1 NSFRGLWLKGG
12 APKIANNTI
21 SYSLFGIY
29 IAEWSGTEPR
39 VVDNILINN
48 YCGLHVEK
56 LVKGLYTRNNIISF
70 NCYGIRINRSSPSIT
85 LELQGDM
92 IFNNSEYGI
101 HMMAVQAYIE
111 PLQKITAT
119 NLTICNNPVG
129 IALRACEPTFSNSS
143 ITNNTYD
150 ALLSES
156 ATLKF
161 INTSIGCVN
170 ITDTTSKL
178 EVYVYLTASVKWQTG
193 AGVENATVA
202 IYDKYD
208 VEVFRGLTDRNGVCT
223 AELLTNYINHSAD
236 RGYSPYTINASI
248 SVIFSKTEL
257 VIAKTKLLTVWTAAG
272 SREVKYVATFME
284 RCELILY
291 DLTLP
296 TISVEPPLFAI
307 TNSATLKISGTAW
320 DNMGLYNWTVD
331 KGASAFWVRVNKG
344 AWNALKPDCRMLKF
358 EVVGGR
364 IINSTIEWS
373 GIVNLVKGEN
383 WIELRVADETYD
395 LINGTGNTA
404 IANLSAIMG
413 MPITLD
419 TTPPV
424 ITEIIVEYSSY
435 NKTYN
440 LTNASAEFIN
450 STLVNLKLS
459 IKGENSEN
467 VTIWVNLD
475 NYLIRLNSTGEA
487 WLKTD
492 NITLTL
498 GYNAIT
504 IIVSDELGNRFSYS
518 IKLLVAD
525 QLAPAS
531 LITYPFKDHVNS
543 ILEVAGFA
551 QDDISGVA
559 TVYIRIYNKSGNTN
573 WWKDKWITK
582 ESWLEVELKG
592 ERYEK
597 WSLNTAGVKW
607 LDGCEYWIY
616 TKASDRANNT
626 EKEHYKIFTYDTTKP
641 FIDIPIQD
649 GYRTAEN
656 YLKIS
661 GRTESG
667 ASIVVN
673 GMSVAVDELGSFSL
687 ELKLGEGSNIITIVA
702 CDTAGNI
709 NELTITIEKYTE
721 VPLITPALIMLIW
734 IVAGTLLAGIIA
746 VIIATSVKIKP
757 RIKAPKAKLPTVPA
771 VPKEEQP
778 VPERRYF

>member
-1 NSFRGLWLKGG
+1 S
-12 APKIANNTI
+12 
-21 SYSLFGIY
+21 
-29 IAEWSGTEPR
+29 
-39 VVDNILINN
+39 
-48 YCGLHVEK
+48 
-56 LVKGLYTRNNIISF
+56 
-70 NCYGIRINRSSPSIT
+70 
-85 LELQGDM
+85 
-92 IFNNSEYGI
+92 
-101 HMMAVQAYIE
+101 
-111 PLQKITAT
+111 
-119 NLTICNNPVG
+119 
-129 IALRACEPTFSNSS
+129 
-143 ITNNTYD
+143 
-150 ALLSES
+150 
-156 ATLKF
+156 
-161 INTSIGCVN
+161 
-170 ITDTTSKL
+170 
-178 EVYVYLTASVKWQTG
+178 
-193 AGVENATVA
+193 
-202 IYDKYD
+202 
-208 VEVFRGLTDRNGVCT
+208 
-223 AELLTNYINHSAD
+223 
-236 RGYSPYTINASI
+236 
-248 SVIFSKTEL
+248 
-257 VIAKTKLLTVWTAAG
+257 
-272 SREVKYVATFME
+272 
-284 RCELILY
+284 
-291 DLTLP
+291 
-296 TISVEPPLFAI
+296 
-307 TNSATLKISGTAW
+307 
-320 DNMGLYNWTVD
+320 
-331 KGASAFWVRVNKG
+331 
-344 AWNALKPDCRMLKF
+344 
-358 EVVGGR
+358 
-364 IINSTIEWS
+364 
-373 GIVNLVKGEN
+373 
-383 WIELRVADETYD
+383 
-395 LINGTGNTA
+395 
-404 IANLSAIMG
+404 
-413 MPITLD
+413 
-419 TTPPV
+419 
-424 ITEIIVEYSSY
+424 
-435 NKTYN
+435 KTYN

-475 NYLIRLNSTGEA
+475 NYLIRLNSRGEA

-573 WWKDKWITK
+573 WWRDKWITK

-746 VIIATSVKIKP
+746 VIIATSVKVKP
-757 RIKAPKAKLPTVPA
+757 RIKVPKAKLPTVPA
-771 VPKEEQP
+771 VPKEGQP